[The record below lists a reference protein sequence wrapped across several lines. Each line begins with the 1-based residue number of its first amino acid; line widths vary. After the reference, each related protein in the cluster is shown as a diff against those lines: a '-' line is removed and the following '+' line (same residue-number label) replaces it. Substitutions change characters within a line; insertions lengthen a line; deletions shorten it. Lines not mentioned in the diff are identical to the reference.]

1 MPGMRLLLSLLICIN
16 LALASWALWRPDTGA
31 PVRAEPQGAP
41 GLTLLS
47 EVEQLPGPPGYA
59 EQPDAAMPLAATPL
73 CLQLG
78 PFQTP
83 ADLRR
88 AAGVLQPHVGR
99 VQPREARATQLRGY
113 RVYLPALPGRDE
125 ALSAARELAARGM
138 RDYYVVT
145 AGAEENTV
153 SLGMFRELRNAEA
166 RREEVRALGFEPRLD
181 PRTEDVSQWFL
192 DIAIAEGQD
201 WREMLGGY
209 SGVEARSIACP

>member
-16 LALASWALWRPDTGA
+16 IALAAWGAWRPGVGA
-31 PVRAEPQGAP
+31 PAGPAATTAP
-41 GLTLLS
+41 ALALLS
-47 EVEQLPGPPGYA
+47 EVEELPGPPEYA
-59 EQPDAAMPLAATPL
+59 EQPDAATPLASTPV

-113 RVYLPALPGRDE
+113 RVYLPALPSREE
-125 ALSAARELAARGM
+125 ALSAARELASRGM

-181 PRTEDVSQWFL
+181 PRTEEVSQWFV
-192 DIAIAEGQD
+192 DIALAEGQD
-201 WREMLGGY
+201 WREILGGY
-209 SGVEARSIACP
+209 SGVESRPIDCP

>member
-16 LALASWALWRPDTGA
+16 LALAAWAWWRPDAGA
-31 PVRAEPQGAP
+31 PMRPQPPDAP
-41 GLTLLS
+41 ALVLLS
-47 EVEQLPGPPGYA
+47 EVEELPGPPRYA
-59 EQPDAAMPLAATPL
+59 EQPDAATPLASTPV

-125 ALSAARELAARGM
+125 ALAAARELAARGM

-153 SLGMFRELRNAEA
+153 SLGMFRELRNAEV

-192 DIAIAEGQD
+192 DIAVAEGQD
-201 WREMLGGY
+201 WREILGGY
-209 SGVEARSIACP
+209 SGVEAKEIECP

>member
-1 MPGMRLLLSLLICIN
+1 MPGMRLLLSLLICVN
-16 LALASWALWRPDTGA
+16 LALAAWGWWRPDAAA
-31 PVRAEPQGAP
+31 PSAVQPQGAP

-47 EVEQLPGPPGYA
+47 EVEQLPGPPRYA
-59 EQPDAAMPLAATPL
+59 EQPDAATPLAATPV

-99 VQPREARATQLRGY
+99 VQPREARASQLRGY
-113 RVYLPALPGRDE
+113 RVYLAALPSRDE
-125 ALSAARELAARGM
+125 ALSAARELGARGM

-201 WREMLGGY
+201 WREILGGY
-209 SGVEARSIACP
+209 SGVDATGIECP

>member
-16 LALASWALWRPDTGA
+16 LALAAWAWWRPAVEA
-31 PVRAEPQGAP
+31 PVRPEVPGVP

-59 EQPDAAMPLAATPL
+59 EQPDAATPL
-73 CLQLG
+73 SSTPICLQLG

-113 RVYLPALPGRDE
+113 RVYLPALPNRE
-125 ALSAARELAARGM
+125 AALAAARQLAERGM

-145 AGAEENTV
+145 AGSEENTV
-153 SLGMFRELRNAEA
+153 SLGMFRELGNAEA

-192 DIAIAEGQD
+192 DIAVAEGQD
-201 WREMLGGY
+201 WREILGGY
-209 SGVEARSIACP
+209 SGVDALEIDCP